1 VLVLRVAGRLDSMT
15 SQSFQDKLQR
25 HIDEGIQRFVLDMS
39 GLAFISSM
47 GLRSL
52 ILAARQSKVVLCGM
66 TEFVSRIVDLGGIAR
81 VVVIRETLDEA
92 VASAAGM
99 A

>member
-1 VLVLRVAGRLDSMT
+1 
-15 SQSFQDKLQR
+15 
-25 HIDEGIQRFVLDMS
+25 
-39 GLAFISSM
+39 
-47 GLRSL
+47 
-52 ILAARQSKVVLCGM
+52 M